1 MCFSHKVTK
10 GDGLFSH
17 ALVTLKKLLVTCQLT
32 FIRSK
37 FAALNSRHAYF
48 LLVDNGTVGKYGAEI
63 VLRRRL
69 EKYISKQRLYPFT
82 QSPIPI
88 VCLVIEGGTNTIR
101 AVLEYVTDDPPVPI
115 VVCDGSGRAADLI
128 AFMCKY
134 ELSVLKSMRD
144 YIIAT
149 ITRAFEVNRELAEGL
164 YAELMQCVENK
175 NLVNTITVFRIA
187 DKYDQKPQELDQ
199 TILTALFKSQHL
211 SPTEQLS
218 LALTWNR
225 ADIAR
230 SEIFIYGQEWPRGA
244 LEDAMMKA
252 LEHDRCDFV
261 KLLLENGVS
270 MRKFLTIPRLENLYN
285 SKEGPSNTLQYIL
298 RDVRP
303 HIPPGYVYTLHDIGL
318 VINKLMGGAY
328 RAFYTRRK
336 FRPIY
341 AKVMNKGQ
349 NMQRNSTSFVK
360 QYGNAMSLLAQA
372 LPSNANPCLFDYPFN
387 ELLIWAVLMKRH
399 KMALL
404 MWQHGEEALAKA
416 LVGCK
421 LYKAMAHEAAE
432 DDMETEVYEE
442 LRSYGKE
449 FENIALEVLDYC
461 YRQDDDQTQ
470 QLLTCELQNWSGQT
484 CLSLAVA
491 ANHRALLAHPC
502 SQIILADLWM
512 GGLRTRK
519 NTNLKVIMGL
529 LFAPY
534 ILKLEFK
541 SKEELQL
548 MPQTTE
554 EHMELENDDDDKSDS
569 DKTIDGEALLTENFI
584 RRETVVQENGKVMS
598 DLEDNKYHIFS
609 TDIYQE
615 RIPRNRELKMSKK
628 LYEFYTAPITK
639 FWANSVAYLIFL
651 IIFSYTILVKMDE
664 TPTWQEW
671 LAISFLCT
679 FGCEKLRE
687 LFSSEPVGIK
697 QKLAVWCWNLWNPCD
712 MAAVLFFLIGAALRF
727 KQSTFEVG
735 RVFYCINSIY
745 WYLHILN
752 ILSVNKYLGPL
763 VTMMGKMVKNMIY
776 FVVLLL
782 IVLMSFGVSRQAIL
796 FPNHEPNWGIARDV
810 FLEPYFMLYGEVYAD
825 KIDPSCGGE
834 GEKPCQ
840 TGRWVAPVIMSVYLL
855 VANILLINLLIAV
868 FNNIFNEVN
877 AIAHQV
883 WMFQRFTVVMEYE
896 QKPLLPPPF
905 IIFCHIYLLFKYL
918 RRKMEGKEES
928 YDNGLKLFLDRDE
941 MERLYDFEEDCVE
954 GYFAEQEFKLQQS
967 TEERIKVTTER
978 IEHLT
983 QKVEDIHTKENIHT
997 TALQNLEIRC
1007 RRLVEQLQDVST
1019 DMEKIRTSVESQAS
1033 TTAAA
1038 PTFDVTFVR
1047 ERTISE
1053 PSEII
1058 PDDIPFTKT
1067 GPPATKRRPIVRSL
1081 TEVRPD
1087 AYIFDNG
1094 QHIEYR
1100 YDEED
1105 ECNEEVDAIPKS
1117 ESQQPLTFERQRT
1130 KSTDSKTSNDSG
1142 EISAD
1147 DLGALSLEVLRNWT
1161 IQKRKDSTGTGRRSS
1176 DGGNGESERDDSTH
1190 GSKRSLNKRQ
1200 LSQTQS
1206 EPETSDPPATATNP
1220 VRPMMME
1227 RSVTFTEP
1235 TIKVIPPTI
1244 AGGSNRTAL
1253 LMHMHTEYT
1262 SITDE
1267 LESVCGLLSPPRSPG
1282 LLSPPRPEQSPPS
1295 KLSRSSLENHCFI
1308 TARGV
1313 GVEASGQR
1321 KRAQSEMS
1329 NPEMAI
1335 NLEKEHLRSAEE
1347 CDYMVMENL
1356 IQRRYDDEETDHGP
1370 INPDLLSVVTE
1381 TREYRITPVGARP
1394 LRRASAI
1401 EGDVQIPQGSSSD
1414 STQQDSTDRQ
1424 DSTESNDIA
1433 AALLNQP
1440 PMPQRPSIVL
1450 DSSQLPIQREM
1461 QKADST
1467 NSLHMQSET
1476 MC

>member
-1 MCFSHKVTK
+1 
-10 GDGLFSH
+10 
-17 ALVTLKKLLVTCQLT
+17 
-32 FIRSK
+32 
-37 FAALNSRHAYF
+37 
-48 LLVDNGTVGKYGAEI
+48 
-63 VLRRRL
+63 
-69 EKYISKQRLYPFT
+69 
-82 QSPIPI
+82 
-88 VCLVIEGGTNTIR
+88 
-101 AVLEYVTDDPPVPI
+101 
-115 VVCDGSGRAADLI
+115 
-128 AFMCKY
+128 
-134 ELSVLKSMRD
+134 
-144 YIIAT
+144 
-149 ITRAFEVNRELAEGL
+149 
-164 YAELMQCVENK
+164 
-175 NLVNTITVFRIA
+175 
-187 DKYDQKPQELDQ
+187 
-199 TILTALFKSQHL
+199 
-211 SPTEQLS
+211 
-218 LALTWNR
+218 
-225 ADIAR
+225 
-230 SEIFIYGQEWPRGA
+230 
-244 LEDAMMKA
+244 
-252 LEHDRCDFV
+252 
-261 KLLLENGVS
+261 
-270 MRKFLTIPRLENLYN
+270 
-285 SKEGPSNTLQYIL
+285 
-298 RDVRP
+298 
-303 HIPPGYVYTLHDIGL
+303 
-318 VINKLMGGAY
+318 
-328 RAFYTRRK
+328 
-336 FRPIY
+336 
-341 AKVMNKGQ
+341 
-349 NMQRNSTSFVK
+349 
-360 QYGNAMSLLAQA
+360 
-372 LPSNANPCLFDYPFN
+372 
-387 ELLIWAVLMKRH
+387 
-399 KMALL
+399 
-404 MWQHGEEALAKA
+404 
-416 LVGCK
+416 
-421 LYKAMAHEAAE
+421 
-432 DDMETEVYEE
+432 
-442 LRSYGKE
+442 
-449 FENIALEVLDYC
+449 
-461 YRQDDDQTQ
+461 
-470 QLLTCELQNWSGQT
+470 
-484 CLSLAVA
+484 
-491 ANHRALLAHPC
+491 
-502 SQIILADLWM
+502 
-512 GGLRTRK
+512 
-519 NTNLKVIMGL
+519 
-529 LFAPY
+529 
-534 ILKLEFK
+534 
-541 SKEELQL
+541 
-548 MPQTTE
+548 
-554 EHMELENDDDDKSDS
+554 
-569 DKTIDGEALLTENFI
+569 
-584 RRETVVQENGKVMS
+584 
-598 DLEDNKYHIFS
+598 
-609 TDIYQE
+609 
-615 RIPRNRELKMSKK
+615 
-628 LYEFYTAPITK
+628 
-639 FWANSVAYLIFL
+639 
-651 IIFSYTILVKMDE
+651 MDE

-1176 DGGNGESERDDSTH
+1176 DGGNGESESNL
-1190 GSKRSLNKRQ
+1190 KSL
-1200 LSQTQS
+1200 
-1206 EPETSDPPATATNP
+1206 
-1220 VRPMMME
+1220 
-1227 RSVTFTEP
+1227 
-1235 TIKVIPPTI
+1235 
-1244 AGGSNRTAL
+1244 
-1253 LMHMHTEYT
+1253 
-1262 SITDE
+1262 
-1267 LESVCGLLSPPRSPG
+1267 
-1282 LLSPPRPEQSPPS
+1282 
-1295 KLSRSSLENHCFI
+1295 
-1308 TARGV
+1308 
-1313 GVEASGQR
+1313 
-1321 KRAQSEMS
+1321 
-1329 NPEMAI
+1329 I
-1335 NLEKEHLRSAEE
+1335 NII
-1347 CDYMVMENL
+1347 L
-1356 IQRRYDDEETDHGP
+1356 I
-1370 INPDLLSVVTE
+1370 S
-1381 TREYRITPVGARP
+1381 
-1394 LRRASAI
+1394 
-1401 EGDVQIPQGSSSD
+1401 
-1414 STQQDSTDRQ
+1414 
-1424 DSTESNDIA
+1424 
-1433 AALLNQP
+1433 
-1440 PMPQRPSIVL
+1440 
-1450 DSSQLPIQREM
+1450 
-1461 QKADST
+1461 
-1467 NSLHMQSET
+1467 
-1476 MC
+1476 